1 MDFNEANLIVKYSH
15 KISRLANELS
25 KTNVIESSLYDRY
38 DVKRGLRD
46 KNGKGVLC
54 GLTEISEVT
63 SWEIIDGVRTPIPGI
78 LCYRGYNVKDLVKNC
93 VEENRFGF
101 EEIVY
106 LLLFGKLPTKSEY
119 TSFSEMLSDFRV
131 LPRNYVRD
139 VIMKS
144 PSKDMMNMLAR
155 CVLNLYSY
163 DPDPDNIMLSN
174 VLRQSLQLIA
184 QFPMIAAYAYRIY
197 RYYNTNDGS
206 LIIHKPVQEFSTAQ
220 NILHILR
227 KDSSFTDLEAKVL
240 DVSLILHAD
249 HGGGNAS
256 TFTTHLATS
265 TGTDTY
271 SSIAASLGSL
281 KGPKHGGANIKV
293 NQMFQNIKENVAI
306 RSETAVRDY
315 VYKILSKTAFDRTG
329 LVYGMGHAIYTISDP
344 RAEIL
349 KEYAGKLATEKG
361 REEEFELYNTVAR
374 VAGEI
379 ISEQKKLNKPI
390 NPNVDFYSGF
400 VYSMLNLP
408 VALYT
413 PLFAI
418 ARVAGWSAHRMEE
431 LANGGK
437 IIRPAY
443 QCVQERREYVPMN
456 KRKKD

>member
-15 KISRLANELS
+15 RISQLANELS
-25 KTNVIESSLYDRY
+25 KTNVIDSSLYEKY

-63 SWEIIDGVRTPIPGI
+63 SWEMIDGVRTPVPGT
-78 LCYRGYNVKDLVKNC
+78 LCYRGYNIKDLISNC
-93 VEENRFGF
+93 ESENRFGF
-101 EEIVY
+101 EEVVY
-106 LLLFGKLPTKSEY
+106 LLLFGKLPNKNDFD
-119 TSFSEMLSDFRV
+119 SFCSMLSEFRV

-184 QFPMIAAYAYRIY
+184 QFPMIAAYSYRTY
-197 RYYNTNDGS
+197 RYYEANDAS
-206 LIIHKPVQEFSTAQ
+206 LIIHKPIPEYSTSQ

-240 DVSLILHAD
+240 DISLMLHAD

-293 NQMFQNIKENVAI
+293 NQMFANIKENVKD
-306 RSETAVRDY
+306 RSEKAVTDY
-315 VYKILSKTAFDRTG
+315 VYKILNKKAFDRTG

-344 RAEIL
+344 RAEVL
-349 KEYAGKLATEKG
+349 KLYAGKLAVEKG

-374 VAGEI
+374 VAGKI

-390 NPNVDFYSGF
+390 TPNVDFYSGF

-408 VALYT
+408 VSLYT

-418 ARVAGWSAHRMEE
+418 ARVAGWCAHRMEE
-431 LANGGK
+431 LSNGGK

-443 QCVQERREYVPMN
+443 QCVQDRREYIEMD
-456 KRKKD
+456 KRK